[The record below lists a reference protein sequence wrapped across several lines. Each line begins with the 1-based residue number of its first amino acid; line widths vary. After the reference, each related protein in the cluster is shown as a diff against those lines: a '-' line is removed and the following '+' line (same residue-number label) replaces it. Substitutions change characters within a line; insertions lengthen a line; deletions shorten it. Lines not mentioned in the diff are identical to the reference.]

1 MAVVETQKQGDV
13 AVIRMDNP
21 PVNALGHAL
30 RVGLEKAFDEANAD
44 AGVKAIVLTGTGRFF
59 SAGADITEFKS
70 EMKEPYLP
78 QLIDRIEASAKPVV
92 AAVNGTALGGG
103 LELAL
108 GCHYRVAAK
117 DVRQLGLPE
126 IKLGII
132 PGAGGTQRLPRA
144 IGVEQALQLITTG
157 AFIDAAKG
165 AAAGLI
171 DKVADGDVVA
181 AAVAF
186 AKEQVGK
193 PPRRIG
199 DKKIDKASIPAGLFE
214 KARASLARHPSGPIA
229 PKAAIDAVEAAT
241 TLPIG
246 EGQARERQVFREAAA
261 SPYARALQY
270 AFFAERQAANLP
282 GIGPDAKLRDIK
294 TVGILGAG
302 TMGTGITLAFLN
314 GGFPVTIVETT
325 QEALDRGVDRIKD
338 TLSANAK
345 RGRITE
351 SQAADRLAKLT
362 PSLKMED
369 LGKADLIIEA
379 VFENMALKKEVFQKL
394 DKIAKSGAIIASNT
408 STLDVD
414 EIAAATKRPQD
425 VVGLH
430 FFSPANIM
438 RLLEIVRA
446 EKTANDVM
454 ATSMAIAK
462 KIGKVGVQAGV
473 CDGFVGNRMLAAYGG
488 EVQAMTL
495 EGAMPQEI
503 DGALEAWGMAM
514 GPLAVSD
521 LAGLDVGY
529 RIRKE
534 RKLTGEAAQ
543 YRARARQDRGDGPA
557 RAEDGRR
564 LLQVRRQ
571 AQAHR
576 RSRDRGADPRR
587 GRGAADQAAAHPG
600 RRDRRALPAAARQ
613 RGRQDPGGG
622 HRAPGQRLRRHVP
635 QRLRLP
641 GLARRA
647 DVAGRQYGAQEGRRA
662 HQGLSGQVRRPLED
676 RPPDRAPRRRGRH
689 LRRARREEEVGA
701 DIR

>member
-1 MAVVETQKQGDV
+1 MPG
-13 AVIRMDNP
+13 I
-21 PVNALGHAL
+21 
-30 RVGLEKAFDEANAD
+30 
-44 AGVKAIVLTGTGRFF
+44 KAIVLTGTGRFF

-70 EMKEPYLP
+70 EMKEPFLP
-78 QLIDRIEASAKPVV
+78 QLIDKIEASAKPVV

-108 GCHYRVAAK
+108 GCHYRVATK

-157 AFIDAAKG
+157 TFIDATKG

-171 DKVADGDVVA
+171 DKLADGEVVA

-186 AKEQVGK
+186 AKEQIGK

-199 DKKIDKASIPAGLFE
+199 EKKIDKASVPAGLFE
-214 KARASLARHPSGPIA
+214 KARAATLRHPSGPIA

-241 TLPIG
+241 TMPLSD
-246 EGQARERQVFREAAA
+246 GQARERQVFREAAA

-282 GIGPDAKLRDIK
+282 GVGPDVKLRDIK
-294 TVGILGAG
+294 TVGVLGAG

-314 GGFPVTIVETT
+314 GGYPVTVVETT
-325 QEALDRGVDRIKD
+325 QEALDKGVARIKD
-338 TLSANAK
+338 TLDANVK
-345 RGRITE
+345 RGRATE
-351 SQAADRLAKLT
+351 AQAKERMARLT

-369 LGKADLIIEA
+369 LGKADLVIEA
-379 VFENMALKKEVFQKL
+379 VFENMALKKEIFGKL
-394 DKIAKSGAIIASNT
+394 DKIAKSGAIIATNT

-414 EIAAATKRPQD
+414 EIAAETKRPQD

-438 RLLEIVRA
+438 KLLEIVRA
-446 EKTANDVM
+446 EKTGNDVM
-454 ATSMAIAK
+454 ATSMAVAK

-488 EVQAMTL
+488 EVQAMNL

-543 YRARARQDRGDGPA
+543 FARVPDKIVEMGRHGQKTGAGYYKYDASRKRMVDPEIEA
-557 RAEDGRR
+557 LIRAEAES
-564 LLQVRRQ
+564 LQIKQRHIPAEEIVE
-571 AQAHR
+571 
-576 RSRDRGADPRR
+576 RS
-587 GRGAADQAAAHPG
+587 
-600 RRDRRALPAAARQ
+600 PAAPRQ
-613 RGRQDPGGG
+613 RGRQDPRGG
-622 HRAPGQRLRRHVP
+622 HRAARQRHRHDVP
-635 QRLRLP
+635 ERLRLP
-641 GLARRA
+641 RLARRPH
-647 DVAGRQYGAQEGRRA
+647 VAGG
-662 HQGLSGQVRRPLED
+662 
-676 RPPDRAPRRRGRH
+676 
-689 LRRARREEEVGA
+689 
-701 DIR
+701 

>member
-1 MAVVETQKQGDV
+1 VAIVETHKQGDV

-30 RVGLEKAFDEANAD
+30 RVGLEKAFAEANAD
-44 AGVKAIVLTGTGRFF
+44 AGVKAIVLTGTGKFF
-59 SAGADITEFKS
+59 SAGADITEFKG
-70 EMKEPYLP
+70 EMKEPFLP
-78 QLIDRIEASAKPVV
+78 ALIDTIEKSAKPVV

-108 GCHYRVAAK
+108 GCHYRVSTK

-144 IGVEQALQLITTG
+144 IGAEQALQLITTG
-157 AFIDAAKG
+157 AFIDATKG

-171 DKVADGDVVA
+171 DKLADGDVVA

-199 DKKIDKASIPAGLFE
+199 ETKVDKVPAGLFE
-214 KARASLARHPSGPIA
+214 KARGALARHPSGPIA

-241 TLPIG
+241 IMSLA
-246 EGQARERQVFREAAA
+246 EGNAKERALFREAAA

-282 GIGPDAKLRDIK
+282 GIGPDTKLRDIK

-302 TMGTGITLAFLN
+302 TMGTGIGLAFLN
-314 GGFPVTIVETT
+314 AGYPLTIVETT
-325 QEALDRGVDRIKD
+325 QEALDKGVARVKD
-338 TLSANAK
+338 TLEANVK
-345 RGRITE
+345 RGRATE
-351 SQAADRLAKLT
+351 AQANERMGRLT
-362 PSLKMED
+362 PTLKLED
-369 LGKADLIIEA
+369 LGTVDLIIEA
-379 VFENMALKKEVFQKL
+379 VFENMALKKEIFAKL
-394 DKIAKSGAIIASNT
+394 DKIAKPGAIIATNT

-414 EIAAATKRPQD
+414 EIAAVTKRPQD

-446 EKTANDVM
+446 EKTAPDVM
-454 ATSMAIAK
+454 ATSMAVAK

-473 CDGFVGNRMLAAYGG
+473 CDGFVGNRMLASYGG

-495 EGAMPQEI
+495 EGAMPHEI
-503 DGALEAWGMAM
+503 DGALEGWGMAM

-543 YRARARQDRGDGPA
+543 FARVADKIVEMGRLGQKTGAGYYKYDANRKRQNDPEIEA
-557 RAEDGRR
+557 LIRAEGEA
-564 LLQVRRQ
+564 LQIKQ
-571 AQAHR
+571 
-576 RSRDRGADPRR
+576 RSI
-587 GRGAADQAAAHPG
+587 PG
-600 RRDRRALPAAARQ
+600 DEVVERSL
-613 RGRQDPGGG
+613 
-622 HRAPGQRLRRHVP
+622 
-635 QRLRLP
+635 LRLANE
-641 GLARRA
+641 GAKILAEGIALRSSDIDTMYLNGYGFPAWRGGPMWQVDNVIGMKKA
-647 DVAGRQYGAQEGRRA
+647 AERIKAYEAKYGARWKIA
-662 HQGLSGQVRRPLED
+662 PLIEKLAAENGTFASLD
-676 RPPDRAPRRRGRH
+676 AKKK
-689 LRRARREEEVGA
+689 
-701 DIR
+701 

>member
-1 MAVVETQKQGDV
+1 VAIVESQSQGDV
-13 AVIRMDNP
+13 AIISMNNP

-30 RVGLEKAFDEANAD
+30 RSGLERAFAQANAD
-44 AGVKAIVLTGTGRFF
+44 PAVKAIVLTGSGRFF
-59 SAGADITEFKS
+59 SAGADITEFKA

-92 AAVNGTALGGG
+92 AAINGTALGGG

-108 GCHYRVAAK
+108 GCHYRVAARE
-117 DVRQLGLPE
+117 VRQLGLPE

-144 IGVEQALQLITTG
+144 IGVEAALRLITTG
-157 AFIDAAKG
+157 AFIDASKG
-165 AAAGLI
+165 AEAGLI
-171 DKVADGDVVA
+171 DQIADGELLA

-186 AKEQVGK
+186 ARAQIGK

-199 DKKIDKASIPAGLFE
+199 EKKLDKASFPVDLFD
-214 KARASLARHPSGPIA
+214 KARAGIARHPSGPIA

-241 TLPIG
+241 NLAMA
-246 EGQARERQVFREAAA
+246 EGSARERQLFREAAV

-282 GIGPDAKLRDIK
+282 GIGPNVKQREIASI
-294 TVGILGAG
+294 GILGAG
-302 TMGTGITLAFLN
+302 TMGTGITIAFLN
-314 GGFPVTIVETT
+314 GGYPVTIVESSE
-325 QEALDRGVDRIKD
+325 EALDKGVDRIKD

-351 SQAADRLAKLT
+351 AQAADRIAKLT
-362 PSLKMED
+362 PSLLIED

-394 DKIAKSGAIIASNT
+394 DRIAKPGAIIATNT

-414 EIAAATKRPQD
+414 QIAAVTKRPQD

-446 EKTANDVM
+446 KKTSNDVM
-454 ATSMAIAK
+454 ATAMSIAK
-462 KIGKVGVQAGV
+462 RIGKVGVQAGV

-488 EVQAMTL
+488 EVQAMLL

-543 YRARARQDRGDGPA
+543 HARIADRIVEMGRLGQKTGAGFYKYDANRKRQVDPEIEA
-557 RAEDGRR
+557 LIRAE
-564 LLQVRRQ
+564 
-571 AQAHR
+571 AQALQITQRHIPAEEIV
-576 RSRDRGADPRR
+576 DRCLLRLANEGAKILEEGIALRASDIDTMYLNGYGFPAWR
-587 GRGAADQAAAHPG
+587 GGPMWQADHMGLRKVAERIKTYEGKYGQRWKIAPLIARLAADG
-600 RRDRRALPAAARQ
+600 GSFAAR
-613 RGRQDPGGG
+613 D
-622 HRAPGQRLRRHVP
+622 A
-635 QRLRLP
+635 
-641 GLARRA
+641 
-647 DVAGRQYGAQEGRRA
+647 EKK
-662 HQGLSGQVRRPLED
+662 
-676 RPPDRAPRRRGRH
+676 
-689 LRRARREEEVGA
+689 
-701 DIR
+701 

>member
-1 MAVVETQKQGDV
+1 VAVVETQKQGDI

-30 RVGLEKAFDEANAD
+30 RVGLEKAFAEANAD

-70 EMKEPYLP
+70 EMKEPGLP
-78 QLIDRIEASAKPVV
+78 TLIDKIEAGTKPVV
-92 AAVNGTALGGG
+92 AAINGTALGGG

-108 GCHYRVAAK
+108 GCHYRVAGK

-144 IGVEQALQLITTG
+144 VGVEQALQMITTG
-157 AFIDAAKG
+157 AFIDAKKG

-171 DKVADGDVVA
+171 DKVADGDVIV

-193 PPRRIG
+193 PARRIG
-199 DKKIDKASIPAGLFE
+199 EKKIDKGSVPAGLFE
-214 KARASLARHPSGPIA
+214 KARGSLARHSSGPVA
-229 PKAAIDAVEAAT
+229 PKAAIDAVEASAN
-241 TLPIG
+241 LPLA
-246 EGQARERQVFREAAA
+246 EGNARERQLFRDAAA

-282 GIGPDAKLRDIK
+282 GIGPDSKLRNVD
-294 TVGILGAG
+294 TVGIVGAG
-302 TMGTGITLAFLN
+302 TMGTGIGLAFLN

-325 QEALDRGVDRIKD
+325 QEALDRGVARVKD
-338 TLSANAK
+338 TLDANVK

-351 SQAADRLAKLT
+351 AQAADRFAKLT
-362 PSLKMED
+362 PSLNLED
-369 LGKADLIIEA
+369 LGKTDLIIEA
-379 VFENMALKKEVFQKL
+379 VFENLALKKEVFQKL
-394 DKIAKSGAIIASNT
+394 DRIAKSGAILASNT

-414 EIAAATKRPQD
+414 QIAAATKRPQD
-425 VVGLH
+425 VLGMH

-446 EKTANDVM
+446 EKTAPEVM
-454 ATSMAIAK
+454 ATAMGVAK
-462 KIGKVGVQAGV
+462 RIGKVGVQAGV

-488 EVQAMTL
+488 EVNAMAL

-543 YRARARQDRGDGPA
+543 YARVPDKIVEMGRHGQKTGAGYYKYDANRKRMVDPEIEA
-557 RAEDGRR
+557 LIRAEAEA
-564 LLQVRRQ
+564 LQIKQR
-571 AQAHR
+571 HIP
-576 RSRDRGADPRR
+576 ADEIVERC
-587 GRGAADQAAAHPG
+587 
-600 RRDRRALPAAARQ
+600 L
-613 RGRQDPGGG
+613 
-622 HRAPGQRLRRHVP
+622 
-635 QRLRLP
+635 LRLANEGAKIVEEGIALRASDCDIMYLNGYGFP
-641 GLARRA
+641 AWRGGPMWQADNMGLKTVAQKIRA
-647 DVAGRQYGAQEGRRA
+647 YEAKYGARWKIA
-662 HQGLSGQVRRPLED
+662 PLIEKLASESSTFAAYD
-676 RPPDRAPRRRGRH
+676 AKKK
-689 LRRARREEEVGA
+689 
-701 DIR
+701 

>member
-1 MAVVETQKQGDV
+1 VAVVETQRQSEICI
-13 AVIRMDNP
+13 IRMDNP

-30 RVGLEKAFDEANAD
+30 RAGLAKAFAEANAD

-70 EMKEPYLP
+70 EMKEPHLP
-78 QLIDRIEASAKPVV
+78 QLIDSIEAGRKPVV
-92 AAVNGTALGGG
+92 AAINGTALGGG

-117 DVRQLGLPE
+117 EVRQLGLPE
-126 IKLGII
+126 IKLGLI

-144 IGVEQALQLITTG
+144 VGVEQALLMITTG
-157 AFIDAAKG
+157 AFIDAKKG

-171 DKVADGDVVA
+171 DRIADGDVVA
-181 AAVAF
+181 AGVAF
-186 AKEQVGK
+186 AKEQIGK
-193 PPRRIG
+193 APRRIG
-199 DKKIDKASIPAGLFE
+199 EKDIDKASMPADLFQ
-214 KARASLARHPSGPIA
+214 KARASIARHPSGPIA
-229 PKAAIDAVEAAT
+229 PKCAIDAVEAAT
-241 TLPIG
+241 HLPLA
-246 EGQARERQVFREAAA
+246 ERSARERQVFREAAA

-282 GIGPDAKLRDIK
+282 GVGPHAKLRDVN

-302 TMGTGITLAFLN
+302 TMGTGIALAFLN

-351 SQAADRLAKLT
+351 SQAADRFAKLT
-362 PSLKMED
+362 PSLRMED
-369 LGKADLIIEA
+369 LGKSDLVIEA

-394 DKIAKSGAIIASNT
+394 DTIAKGGAILASNT

-414 EIAAATKRPQD
+414 EIAAVTRRPQD
-425 VVGLH
+425 VLGMH

-446 EKTANDVM
+446 QKTANDVM
-454 ATSMAIAK
+454 ATAMSLAK
-462 KIGKVGVQAGV
+462 RIGKVGVQAGV
-473 CDGFVGNRMLAAYGG
+473 CDGFVGNRMLAAYGN

-495 EGAMPQEI
+495 EGAMPREI

-543 YRARARQDRGDGPA
+543 LARVPDKIVEMGRHGQKTGAGYYKYDANRKRIVDPEIEA
-557 RAEDGRR
+557 LIRAEAEA
-564 LLQVRRQ
+564 LQIKQR
-571 AQAHR
+571 HIP
-576 RSRDRGADPRR
+576 ADEIVERC
-587 GRGAADQAAAHPG
+587 
-600 RRDRRALPAAARQ
+600 L
-613 RGRQDPGGG
+613 
-622 HRAPGQRLRRHVP
+622 
-635 QRLRLP
+635 LRLANE
-641 GLARRA
+641 GAKIVEEGIALRA
-647 DVAGRQYGAQEGRRA
+647 SDCDVMYLNGYGFPAWRGGPMWQVDNVIGMANAAEKIKAYAAKYGARWKIAPLIERLAAEGGTFA
-662 HQGLSGQVRRPLED
+662 GVD
-676 RPPDRAPRRRGRH
+676 AKKT
-689 LRRARREEEVGA
+689 
-701 DIR
+701 

>member
-1 MAVVETQKQGDV
+1 VATVETQKQGDV

-21 PVNALGHAL
+21 PVNALGHGL
-30 RVGLEKAFDEANAD
+30 RVELEKAFDAADAD
-44 AGVKAIVLTGTGRFF
+44 AGVKAIVLTGSGRFF
-59 SAGADITEFKS
+59 SAGADITEFRAP
-70 EMKEPYLP
+70 MKEPFLP
-78 QLIDRIEASAKPVV
+78 RLIDRIEASNKPVV

-117 DVRQLGLPE
+117 DARQLGLPE
-126 IKLGII
+126 IKLGIL

-144 IGVEQALQLITTG
+144 VGVEQALQLITTG

-165 AAAGLI
+165 AAVGLI

-199 DKKIDKASIPAGLFE
+199 EKMIDKASIPAGLFE
-214 KARASLARHPSGPIA
+214 KARASIGRHPSGPVA
-229 PKAAIDAVEAAT
+229 PKAAIDAIEAAT
-241 TLPIG
+241 VLPLA
-246 EGQARERQVFREAAA
+246 EGAARERQAFAETSG

-282 GIGPDAKLRDIK
+282 GIGPDVKLRDVK

-302 TMGTGITLAFLN
+302 TMGTGIGLAFLN
-314 GGFPVTIVETT
+314 AGFPLTIVETT
-325 QEALDRGVDRIKD
+325 QEALDKGVARIKD
-338 TLSANAK
+338 TLDANVK
-345 RGRITE
+345 RGRATE
-351 SQAADRLAKLT
+351 AQAKERMAKLT
-362 PSLKMED
+362 PSLELEELSNSD
-369 LGKADLIIEA
+369 LVIEA
-379 VFENMALKKEVFQKL
+379 VFENMALKKEIFAKL
-394 DKIAKSGAIIASNT
+394 DRIAKPGAIIATNT
-408 STLDVD
+408 STLDVNA
-414 EIAAATKRPQD
+414 IAAETKRPQD

-446 EKTANDVM
+446 EKTAPDVM

-473 CDGFVGNRMLAAYGG
+473 CDGFVGNRMLAAYGN
-488 EVQAMTL
+488 EVQAMNL

-514 GPLAVSD
+514 GPLAVGD

-529 RIRKE
+529 RVRKE

-543 YRARARQDRGDGPA
+543 FARVPDKIVEMGRLGQKTGAGYYKYGSDRKRQVDPEIEA
-557 RAEDGRR
+557 LIRAEAESLQIKQRPIPADEIVERCLLR
-564 LLQVRRQ
+564 LANEGAKILDEGIALRASDIDIMYLNGYGFPAWRGGPMWQV
-571 AQAHR
+571 
-576 RSRDRGADPRR
+576 DNVIGMK
-587 GRGAADQAAAHPG
+587 AAAEKIK
-600 RRDRRALPAAARQ
+600 AYEAK
-613 RGRQDPGGG
+613 
-622 HRAPGQRLRRHVP
+622 
-635 QRLRLP
+635 
-641 GLARRA
+641 
-647 DVAGRQYGAQEGRRA
+647 YGARWKIAPLIERLAAEGGTFA
-662 HQGLSGQVRRPLED
+662 ALD
-676 RPPDRAPRRRGRH
+676 AKKK
-689 LRRARREEEVGA
+689 
-701 DIR
+701 

>member
-1 MAVVETQKQGDV
+1 
-13 AVIRMDNP
+13 MDNP

-30 RVGLEKAFDEANAD
+30 RSGLEKAFNEANAD
-44 AGVKAIVLTGTGRFF
+44 PAVKAIVLTGTGRFF
-59 SAGADITEFKS
+59 SAGADITEFKA

-92 AAVNGTALGGG
+92 AAINGTALGGG

-108 GCHYRVAAK
+108 GCHYRVAGK

-132 PGAGGTQRLPRA
+132 PGAGGTQRLPRV
-144 IGVEQALQLITTG
+144 IPVEQALQLITTG
-157 AFIDAAKG
+157 AFIDAQKG

-186 AKEQVGK
+186 AREQAGK
-193 PPRRIG
+193 PPRRTG
-199 DKKIDKASIPAGLFE
+199 DKKIDKASIPTGLFE

-241 TLPIG
+241 THSIA

-282 GIGPDAKLRDIK
+282 GIGADTRLRDIK

-302 TMGTGITLAFLN
+302 TMGTGIGLAFLN

-338 TLSANAK
+338 TLSANAR

-351 SQAADRLAKLT
+351 SQAADRFAKLT
-362 PSLKMED
+362 PSLDMED

-379 VFENMALKKEVFQKL
+379 VFENMALKKEVFAKL

-414 EIAAATKRPQD
+414 EIAAVTKRPQD

-446 EKTANDVM
+446 EKAAGDVM

-462 KIGKVGVQAGV
+462 RIGKVGVQAGV
-473 CDGFVGNRMLAAYGG
+473 CDGFVGNRMLASYGG

-543 YRARARQDRGDGPA
+543 LARIPDKIVEMGRHGQKTGAGYYKYDDKRKRMVDPEIEA
-557 RAEDGRR
+557 LIRAEAEA
-564 LLQVRRQ
+564 LQIKQR
-571 AQAHR
+571 HI
-576 RSRDRGADPRR
+576 
-587 GRGAADQAAAHPG
+587 
-600 RRDRRALPAAARQ
+600 PAEEIVERC
-613 RGRQDPGGG
+613 
-622 HRAPGQRLRRHVP
+622 L
-635 QRLRLP
+635 LRLANE
-641 GLARRA
+641 GAKIVEEGIALRA
-647 DVAGRQYGAQEGRRA
+647 SDCDVMYLNGYGF
-662 HQGLSGQVRRPLED
+662 
-676 RPPDRAPRRRGRH
+676 PRS
-689 LRRARREEEVGA
+689 EEHT
-701 DIR
+701 

>member
-1 MAVVETQKQGDV
+1 VAIVETQRQGDV

-30 RVGLEKAFDEANAD
+30 RVGLQKAFAEANAD
-44 AGVKAIVLTGTGRFF
+44 AGVKAIVLTGTGKFF
-59 SAGADITEFKS
+59 SAGADITEFKGP
-70 EMKEPYLP
+70 MQEPFLP
-78 QLIDRIEASAKPVV
+78 ALIDTIEKSEKPVV

-108 GCHYRVAAK
+108 GCHYRVSTK

-144 IGVEQALQLITTG
+144 IGAEQALQLITTG
-157 AFIDAAKG
+157 TFIDATKG

-171 DKVADGDVVA
+171 DKLADGEVVA

-186 AKEQVGK
+186 ASEQVGK

-199 DKKIDKASIPAGLFE
+199 EKTVGKVPAGLFE
-214 KARASLARHPSGPIA
+214 KARGAIARHPSGPIA

-241 TLPIG
+241 TLPLA
-246 EGQARERQVFREAAA
+246 EGNAKERALFREAAA

-282 GIGPDAKLRDIK
+282 GIGPDTKLRDIK

-302 TMGTGITLAFLN
+302 TMGTGIGLAFLN
-314 GGFPVTIVETT
+314 AGYPLTIVETT
-325 QEALDRGVDRIKD
+325 QEALDKGVARVKD
-338 TLSANAK
+338 TLDANVK
-345 RGRITE
+345 RGRATE
-351 SQAADRLAKLT
+351 AQAADRMARLT
-362 PSLKMED
+362 PSLKLED
-369 LGKADLIIEA
+369 LGTSDLIIEA
-379 VFENMALKKEVFQKL
+379 VFENMALKKEIFAKL
-394 DKIAKSGAIIASNT
+394 DRIAKPGAIIATNT

-414 EIAAATKRPQD
+414 EIAAVTKRPQD

-446 EKTANDVM
+446 EKTAPDVM
-454 ATSMAIAK
+454 ATSMAVAK

-473 CDGFVGNRMLAAYGG
+473 CDGFVGNRMLASYGG

-495 EGAMPQEI
+495 EGAMPHEI
-503 DGALEAWGMAM
+503 DGALEGWGMAM

-543 YRARARQDRGDGPA
+543 FARVADKIVEMGRLGQKTGAGYYKYDANRKRQNDPEIEALIRAEGEALQIKQRNIPADEIVERSLLRLANEGAKILAEGIALRASDIDTMYLNGYGFPAWRGGPMWQVDNVIGMKKAAERIKAYEAKYGA
-557 RAEDGRR
+557 RWKIAPLIEKLAAEDGTF
-564 LLQVRRQ
+564 
-571 AQAHR
+571 A
-576 RSRDRGADPRR
+576 
-587 GRGAADQAAAHPG
+587 
-600 RRDRRALPAAARQ
+600 
-613 RGRQDPGGG
+613 
-622 HRAPGQRLRRHVP
+622 
-635 QRLRLP
+635 
-641 GLARRA
+641 GLDAKKK
-647 DVAGRQYGAQEGRRA
+647 
-662 HQGLSGQVRRPLED
+662 
-676 RPPDRAPRRRGRH
+676 
-689 LRRARREEEVGA
+689 
-701 DIR
+701 